1 MFWTHREQR
10 CDQPVQ
16 AKLTH
21 RLQDVSLP
29 RLPELL
35 ATDAAGNKTASSPYA
50 CTERTKHRW
59 ANNSF
64 TINSQKTKKRN
75 LSTFLF
81 HCQTEEKRTTFC
93 GNIKCKQQLMH
104 CTGVWIKC
112 FSSFYSLLY
121 SNWLKDKQIHFLKI
135 KSTFSSCFSA
145 KIIFLSVS
153 EPCLNLPTLLY
164 VLSLLVGCSATN
176 RM

>member
-1 MFWTHREQR
+1 MFWTHKEQH

-35 ATDAAGNKTASSPYA
+35 TTDAAGNETASSPYA
-50 CTERTKHRW
+50 CTERTKHGW
-59 ANNSF
+59 ANNSY

-81 HCQTEEKRTTFC
+81 HCQTEEKRTTFR

-104 CTGVWIKC
+104 TC

-121 SNWLKDKQIHFLKI
+121 SNWLKDNEIRFWKI

-145 KIIFLSVS
+145 KIFLSAYVRTMPQPAQS
-153 EPCLNLPTLLY
+153 FMCPFPSGWLL
-164 VLSLLVGCSATN
+164 SHK
-176 RM
+176 